1 MLALDLIKKSKWQ
14 TEDMLTCLHGK
25 VRLELVLN
33 EYKVC
38 HMNRHLY
45 FMISISLDTIE
56 WIKIEGSNVI
66 NLDIPATNGVVQV
79 LESVVQ
85 VFNLICENEIFLQNI
100 LRCFFHYL

>member
-1 MLALDLIKKSKWQ
+1 M
-14 TEDMLTCLHGK
+14 EDMLTCLHGK

-38 HMNRHLY
+38 HTNRHLY
-45 FMISISLDTIE
+45 FMISISLNIIE

-85 VFNLICENEIFLQNI
+85 VFHSICENETFFIKHFEVLFSLFVI
-100 LRCFFHYL
+100 FHYCSSSQK